1 MALIAAVL
9 IAAGESTRMGRPKPL
24 LPWHDVPLLEYQ
36 TASLLDGGTAEVVVV
51 LGHKHETVATHVT
64 GPGVRYVVNHQY
76 RQGKTTSI
84 KAGLK
89 DVSPDAEGIL
99 LLAVDQP
106 RPAEIISTV
115 IDAHLHSGAL
125 ITSPRYRGHGGH
137 PLIFSHLL
145 RGELGAISEEGQGI
159 REVLQAHA
167 DEVNEVECDDPVV
180 RLDLNSLKAYEE
192 ARARYGA

>member
-24 LPWHDVPLLEYQ
+24 LPWHDVPLVEYQ
-36 TASLLDGGTAEVVVV
+36 TTSLLDAGTAEVVVV
-51 LGHKHETVATHVT
+51 LGHQHETVATHVT
-64 GPGVRYVVNHQY
+64 GPGVRYVVNHHY

-89 DVSPDAEGIL
+89 DVRPDAEGIL

-115 IDAHLHSGAL
+115 IAAHLRSSAL

-167 DEVNEVECDDPVV
+167 DEVDEVEFDDPVV
-180 RLDLNSLKAYEE
+180 RLDLNSLNAYEE
-192 ARARYGA
+192 AKARYGA